1 MAGGAVDSG
10 SAGVVVGAP
19 NVGAGKEEKVGGM
32 VEGLGS
38 REGGGQFGEKPA
50 GDGKVGVYMEAGCV

>member
-32 VEGLGS
+32 VEGVGS
-38 REGGGQFGEKPA
+38 GAGSGQFGEKPA
-50 GDGKVGVYMEAGCV
+50 GEGKVVVYMEAGCG